1 MTNNRGRSDNLGA
14 GRWFRF
20 GPGLLLAIIASVV
33 VWQRQPL
40 RRDAPVRTVPE
51 AGEYVNLSQPDTTS
65 EADRPLPAAPDP
77 DWLLSQRKALSLNAA
92 QTRRLSAL
100 HARWQRDTRELRA
113 MLTNASQQFQRDMAN
128 ERKDAVTLQVLSE
141 RAAPVA
147 ELSQQLAQARRAWWS
162 EAAQVLSA
170 VQRRRAETAWSQH
183 FALKPVAAEK
193 SGNTEK

>member
-1 MTNNRGRSDNLGA
+1 
-14 GRWFRF
+14 
-20 GPGLLLAIIASVV
+20 
-33 VWQRQPL
+33 
-40 RRDAPVRTVPE
+40 
-51 AGEYVNLSQPDTTS
+51 
-65 EADRPLPAAPDP
+65 LPAAPDP